1 MGLFNLFGNSEST
14 RKGAENVS
22 NWVSL
27 ISPEQLDVLA
37 RNSMSKPQIIYKHST
52 TCGISSMVFRSF
64 EANHVLPPE
73 KADLFFITIQQN
85 RQLSNEIAQRFNV
98 RHESPQLLVIKNG
111 NLVLH
116 ASHSAIPHVGIER
129 YL

>member
-14 RKGAENVS
+14 RKGADNIS
-22 NWVSL
+22 KWVSL
-27 ISPEQLDVLA
+27 ISPEQLDSLA
-37 RNSMSKPQIIYKHST
+37 QNSISKPQIIYKHST

-64 EANHVLPPE
+64 ESNHALLPE
-73 KADLFFITIQQN
+73 KADLYFLTIQQN

-111 NLVLH
+111 VLVLH
-116 ASHSAIPHVGIER
+116 ASHSAIPHVGLEK